1 MRKTEERKGLNVEL
15 IIRTDTYS
23 IIVICTKKN
32 VGWIGECEI
41 FIHSFVIIINRK
53 LF

>member
-23 IIVICTKKN
+23 IIVRRKML
-32 VGWIGECEI
+32 VGSGNAK